1 MQQLTHTP
9 TYNTSTNVHRNQQSI
24 YNINIQ
30 RQELDKGMIIANTIK
45 VKLKSQQ
52 TTNASWIVTMIK
64 SILNTT
70 IHRLEKPIFSFRLKY
85 EAAVW
90 NSKILAAIKR

>member
-1 MQQLTHTP
+1 M
-9 TYNTSTNVHRNQQSI
+9 YDV
-24 YNINIQ
+24 NIQ
-30 RQELDKGMIIANTIK
+30 RQKLYKVILIANTLK
-45 VKLKSQQ
+45 VDLNSQK
-52 TTNASWIVTMIK
+52 TINASWIVTMIK